1 MGVKEQ
7 MVAILQSEETARIR
21 FEYASGQV
29 KINITADAF
38 RRVANALTKGRLNVV
53 EGRHSRNTISYSALK
68 DGDDAANT
76 FYLGNNNRSS
86 RDFDALVVH
95 ESVHAFFDITRTE
108 IPWADNEAIAYIA
121 QGYYLR
127 NSGFPESRME
137 MGNHYRLGHL
147 IAGSFAEGTTAKN
160 LVADLRSNLL
170 KDPDYEHYIE
180 KTFRGDG

>member
-1 MGVKEQ
+1 MGVKDK
-7 MVAILQSEETARIR
+7 MIGILKNEDTARIK
-21 FEYASGQV
+21 FDYSSGQTRV
-29 KINITADAF
+29 NVTGDMFRTVATALS
-38 RRVANALTKGRLNVV
+38 RGRLNVV
-53 EGRHSRNTISYSALK
+53 EGRHARNTISYSARR

-76 FYLGNNNRSS
+76 FYLGKNDRSS

-95 ESVHAFFDITRTE
+95 EAVHAFFDITRTE

-147 IAGSFAEGTTAKN
+147 IAGSFAQGTTADN

-170 KDPDYEHYIE
+170 NDPDYEHYIAN
-180 KTFRGDG
+180 TFRGDG